1 MQADFDRLKVP
12 RLVEGG
18 WLVHLTSSCIL
29 PQNFI
34 IVTSHTFLVLA
45 SWGERVLD
53 SFRDG
58 EAVRKQRD
66 LPNNTWFLM
75 V

>member
-1 MQADFDRLKVP
+1 MRAGFDRLEVP
-12 RLVEGG
+12 RLVGG
-18 WLVHLTSSCIL
+18 SWLVHLTSSCIL

-34 IVTSHTFLVLA
+34 IVTSHTFLVLV

-53 SFRDG
+53 VFRDG
-58 EAVRKQRD
+58 EAVRKQRN